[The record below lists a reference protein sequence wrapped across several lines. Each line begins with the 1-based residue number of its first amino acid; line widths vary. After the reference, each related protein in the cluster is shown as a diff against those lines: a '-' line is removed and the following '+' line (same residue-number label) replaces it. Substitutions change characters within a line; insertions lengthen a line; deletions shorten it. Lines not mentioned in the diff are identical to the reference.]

1 MRTAQGVNPSR
12 NLEIMDQ
19 RPTREGDS
27 WLPGSVCARTQRVIV
42 ISPFPNRLGEL
53 IGRLTSEC
61 FDVLVFHRYDPLMMK
76 ELSVNTVVYDLTA
89 SEDVER
95 DAQHAA
101 SLFSHSHR
109 QPRLLFLVN
118 GQTAAGASEATEGS
132 AAEFLSWP
140 AVDILETVE
149 RISQTAPESGFTPVS
164 GASSSQS
171 VFKDLMVDSRKMT
184 VYRGQ
189 MRLDLTKTEYELL
202 QLLLQSEGAVL
213 SREEILNQVW
223 GSLYFGGSNVVDVHV
238 KSLRKKL
245 GDSAGEARYISTVRG
260 VGYRLADE

>member
-1 MRTAQGVNPSR
+1 MRTDQGVNPSR
-12 NLEIMDQ
+12 HLEIAD
-19 RPTREGDS
+19 RTRMREENS
-27 WLPGSVCARTQRVIV
+27 WTPGNVCTRTQRVIV
-42 ISPFPNRLGEL
+42 ISPFPNRLSEL
-53 IGRLTSEC
+53 IGMLTSEC

-76 ELSVNTVVYDLTA
+76 ELFVNSVVYDLTA
-89 SEDVER
+89 SQDVER
-95 DAQHAA
+95 DEQYAS

-118 GQTAAGASEATEGS
+118 GQSESGAIAGS

-140 AVDILETVE
+140 ASDIMEVVR
-149 RISQTAPESGFTPVS
+149 RISQTVPESGFTSASV
-164 GASSSQS
+164 ASSGQS
-171 VFKDLMVDSRKMT
+171 VYKDLLIDFRKMT
-184 VYRGQ
+184 AYRGQ
-189 MRLDLTKTEYELL
+189 VRLDLTKTEYELL

-213 SREEILNQVW
+213 SREEILNKVW

-245 GDSAGEARYISTVRG
+245 GDCAGAARYIATVRG